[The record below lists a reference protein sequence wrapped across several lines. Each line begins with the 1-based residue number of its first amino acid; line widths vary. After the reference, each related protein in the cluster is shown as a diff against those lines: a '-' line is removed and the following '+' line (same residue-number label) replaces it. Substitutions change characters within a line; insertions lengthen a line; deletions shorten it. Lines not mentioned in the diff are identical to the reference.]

1 MLPSMEDEGGE
12 EGEDEEEGREHVE
25 EVWSS
30 KILIPSFM
38 VFADIMIEGYSL
50 LLFMCGSY
58 IYLKL

>member
-1 MLPSMEDEGGE
+1 MEDEGGE

-58 IYLKL
+58 IYI